1 MMNTQKRV
9 QDEHSVRLAVG
20 LTGYAMQIPAE
31 KMLSVSERD
40 HHVARAR
47 QVAMYLSH
55 VGLGMS
61 LARIAAALGRD
72 RSTVAHGCHRIEDL
86 RDDPDVD
93 EWLDEL
99 EVKLKEA
106 AGVGQ
111 GQRDLSLSR
120 RPFQTLQPN

>member
-1 MMNTQKRV
+1 MLSHRRL

-20 LTGYAMQIPAE
+20 LTGYAMQVPAE
-31 KMLSVSERD
+31 KMLSHTERD
-40 HHVARAR
+40 HTIARAR

-61 LARIAAALGRD
+61 LARVAMALGRD

-93 EWLDEL
+93 AWLEEL
-99 EVKLKEA
+99 EERLKA
-106 AGVGQ
+106 AACIGQ
-111 GQRDLSLSR
+111 GQRDLSLS
-120 RPFQTLQPN
+120 PCALQTMQLS